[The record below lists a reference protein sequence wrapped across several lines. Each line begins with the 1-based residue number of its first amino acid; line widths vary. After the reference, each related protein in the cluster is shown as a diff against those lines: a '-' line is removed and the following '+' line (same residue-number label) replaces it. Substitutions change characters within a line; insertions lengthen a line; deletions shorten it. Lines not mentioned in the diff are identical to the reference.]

1 VRNDVKRTLI
11 ISLLVLTGCGLGPSQ
26 AACESHRQELDRM
39 QAQMETAAAQRQ
51 DLAPYVAAIER
62 VRAAAEA
69 AGC

>member
-1 VRNDVKRTLI
+1 VKRVRT
-11 ISLLVLTGCGLGPSQ
+11 ISLLVLATACGLGPSP
-26 AACESHRQELDRM
+26 AACESHRRELDRM
-39 QAQMETAAAQRQ
+39 QAQMENAASQRQ